1 MAGNESTPGSLAEDS
16 LSTRLQWLRQRREAL
31 QEKLAQKNNELK
43 NLCVEEAELT
53 GVLPPEIPL
62 EPGES
67 PPVFRKKVGTTFTY
81 PQNLINKLKT
91 NEVVCFA
98 KFQEIIIYTI
108 EDNYILNNQ
117 NKTQVIYFVFFLG
130 GICIRVGTTSSNWY
144 SRSCFRNCK

>member
-1 MAGNESTPGSLAEDS
+1 MAGNENTPGSMVEDS

-43 NLCVEEAELT
+43 NLCVEEAEIT

-67 PPVFRKKVGTTFTY
+67 PPVFRKRVGTAFTY

-91 NEVVCFA
+91 NEVVCSNVFICHF
-98 KFQEIIIYTI
+98 K
-108 EDNYILNNQ
+108 YID
-117 NKTQVIYFVFFLG
+117 TGYEYFILFLFVG
-130 GICIRVGTTSSNWY
+130 GVCLRIGTTSSNWY
-144 SRSCFRNCK
+144 SRSSFGYCK

>member
-1 MAGNESTPGSLAEDS
+1 MQIITEFLFKVMAGNESTPGSLAEDS

-67 PPVFRKKVGTTFTY
+67 PPAFRKRVGTAFTY

-91 NEVVCFA
+91 NEVVCF
-98 KFQEIIIYTI
+98 
-108 EDNYILNNQ
+108 
-117 NKTQVIYFVFFLG
+117 
-130 GICIRVGTTSSNWY
+130 
-144 SRSCFRNCK
+144 